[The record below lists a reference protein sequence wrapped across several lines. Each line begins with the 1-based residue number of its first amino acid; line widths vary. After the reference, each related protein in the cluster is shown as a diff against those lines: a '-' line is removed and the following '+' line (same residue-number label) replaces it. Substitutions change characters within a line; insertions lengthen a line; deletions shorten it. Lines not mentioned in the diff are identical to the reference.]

1 MIWLGRFL
9 IGVALLAGV
18 AGCAITKD
26 TQPPPAID
34 ITGKWQGT
42 WVSANQPAGGN
53 GQIEMTVTQTGA
65 RFAGNVL
72 VTGSGTDPSGLTEG
86 FVTGNQVEISVP
98 AGLTGRLTLNG
109 DELTGRLAGI
119 SGYIVTMRRQK

>member
-1 MIWLGRFL
+1 MAWLWRLL
-9 IGVALLAGV
+9 IGVALLVSA
-18 AGCAITKD
+18 AGCAS
-26 TQPPPAID
+26 TQPPPTID

-42 WVSANQPAGGN
+42 WISANQPAGGS
-53 GQIEMTVTQTGA
+53 GQIEMTVTQTGS

-98 AGLTGRLTLNG
+98 EGLTGRLTLNG

-119 SGYIVTMRRQK
+119 SGYIVTLRRQK

>member
-1 MIWLGRFL
+1 MARLWRLV
-9 IGVALLAGV
+9 IGMALLSGA
-18 AGCAITKD
+18 AGCAS
-26 TQPPPAID
+26 TQPPPTID

-53 GQIEMTVTQTGA
+53 GQIEMTVTQTGS
-65 RFAGNVL
+65 RFAGNIL

-86 FVTGNQVEISVP
+86 FVTGNQVEVTVP

>member
-1 MIWLGRFL
+1 MIWLGRL
-9 IGVALLAGV
+9 LMGVALFAGV
-18 AGCAITKD
+18 TGCAS
-26 TQPPPAID
+26 TQPPPTID

-42 WVSANQPAGGN
+42 WVSTNQPAGGN
-53 GQIEMTVTQTGA
+53 GQIEMTVTQTGP

-86 FVTGNQVEISVP
+86 FVTGNQVEITVP

-109 DELTGRLAGI
+109 NELTGKLAGI
-119 SGYIVTMRRQK
+119 SGYIVTLRRQK

>member
-1 MIWLGRFL
+1 VAWLWRLL
-9 IGVALLAGV
+9 IGAALLASA
-18 AGCAITKD
+18 AGCAS
-26 TQPPPAID
+26 TQPPPTID

-42 WVSANQPAGGN
+42 WVSANQPAGGS
-53 GQIEMTVTQTGA
+53 GQIEMTVTQTGS

-72 VTGSGTDPSGLTEG
+72 VTGSGSDPSGLTEG

-119 SGYIVTMRRQK
+119 SGYIVTLRRQK